1 MDLGVTR
8 GLVVEAYEQLAAE
21 GYVTTV
27 QGSGTR
33 VNDVAAPAP
42 GNGSGS
48 AVPAALP
55 LTHDFRTGVPDLGLF
70 PRARGSGPP
79 ARRWRPCPTPS
90 RLPPTR
96 RAAPAAGG
104 GRLPPPRAGVACE
117 PDQVVVCNGFG
128 HGFSLV
134 LRALI
139 DRGVRDVAVEVPG
152 YDDPR
157 DQIAW
162 AGARAVP
169 IRWTARAC
177 ARPIWRRRPP
187 GPWC

>member
-8 GLVVEAYEQLAAE
+8 GVVVEAYEQLAAE

-33 VNDVAAPAP
+33 VNDVTAPVAGNGAPSAAPA
-42 GNGSGS
+42 
-48 AVPAALP
+48 AAP
-55 LTHDFRTGVPDLGLF
+55 LSHDFRTGLPDLGLF
-70 PRARGSGPP
+70 PRAAWVRATREAMTTMPDAELGYLPP
-79 ARRWRPCPTPS
+79 AGLP
-90 RLPPTR
+90 RL
-96 RAAPAAGG
+96 RAAVAAYL
-104 GRLPPPRAGVACE
+104 GRVRGVACE
-117 PDQVVVCNGFG
+117 ADQVVVCNGFG

-134 LRALI
+134 LRALV

-162 AGARAVP
+162 AGAR
-169 IRWTARAC
+169 
-177 ARPIWRRRPP
+177 
-187 GPWC
+187 GN